1 MSRIRL
7 AAASLLV
14 PLLVPGIAL
23 PAGAFFDEVRIQ
35 EVLTAWDYDFDMVD
49 NTDFQFVEL
58 RGVSIG
64 ASNIRNTVLAAF
76 DANGTY
82 IADLAVVTVD
92 LIPNRDDRI
101 LFATQQVM
109 TETGFTDVQILPGLT
124 ASGMVC
130 WGAPIELDPMSMI
143 PFPPADPTTW
153 DHRIPG
159 NYIDCVAYGSFARA
173 GTPVSTGAEGA
184 SLHRVFDSDDN
195 DENFRCGTPSPQDLV
210 FDSARY
216 LNATTPCADPR
227 FYTVSQPL
235 SFSGTASNSD
245 PMNPHRLAG
254 SLRPVH
260 NFDGFSE
267 FPSCESEFA
276 PCFQPL
282 GDTVFFTF
290 EAGPDTDDVRGIG
303 GIVTN
308 DSPGLLSAIQA
319 GWLHDDDPMSTL
331 KEPFSGLIFGHMYRG
346 FSRALTWPFSPPS
359 PLVNGDQST
368 ILFVTYPTG
377 SVERAI
383 AADGGGFA
391 AEAFAPPAA
400 GAGSFETGVVGIVAV
415 PEPHALLAQLAAI
428 ATLVAMCRRKS
439 APGRPTH
446 SSRRRGGHDIEIAL
460 KG

>member
-14 PLLVPGIAL
+14 PLLVLGIAHPVL
-23 PAGAFFDEVRIQ
+23 AFFDEIRIQ

-58 RGVSIG
+58 RGLSIG

-82 IADLAVVTVD
+82 IRDLAVVTVD

-153 DHRIPG
+153 DHSIPG

-216 LNATTPCADPR
+216 LIATTPCADPR
-227 FYTVSQPL
+227 FYTLGEPL
-235 SFSGTASNSD
+235 SFSGTAGISD
-245 PMNPHRLAG
+245 SYRLAG
-254 SLRPVH
+254 TIRPVH

-290 EAGPDTDDVRGIG
+290 EAGPDTDDVYGIG

-331 KEPFSGLIFGHMYRG
+331 KEPFSGLIFGHMYNG
-346 FSRALTWPFSPPS
+346 FSRALTWFSLPL
-359 PLVNGDQST
+359 LVNGDQST

-377 SVERAI
+377 SVERAN
-383 AADGGGFA
+383 AAGGGFA

-400 GAGSFETGVVGIVAV
+400 GLGSFETGFVDFVAV
-415 PEPHALLAQLAAI
+415 PEPHALPAQLAAI
-428 ATLVAMCRRKS
+428 ATLVVVAMCRRKS
-439 APGRPTH
+439 ALGRPTP
-446 SSRRRGGHDIEIAL
+446 SSRRRGGDPIEIAL